1 MFQLI
6 LNPIRR
12 LIIERRRAIFRF
24 WDGRRI
30 RGADPIAV
38 LRSLRADPEYDQEV
52 HLPLVDAGDEEAI
65 RIVANA
71 VRRAFSVA
79 AFESGGLSELELL
92 GVLMDFITFTL
103 ALKKN
108 TGPTPNS
115 SEPSPSTSSGDS
127 PGKETTN
134 GLSGCTST
142 LTESR
147 CDGPPAC

>member
-1 MFQLI
+1 MIQLM

-38 LRSLRADPEYDQEV
+38 LRALRADPEYDQEV

-65 RIVANA
+65 RIAANA
-71 VRRAFSVA
+71 VRRAFGVA
-79 AFESGGLSELELL
+79 AFEAGGLSELELL

-108 TGPTPNS
+108 TGPTPSS
-115 SEPSPSTSSGDS
+115 SEPFRSTSSGGT
-127 PGKETTN
+127 PGPETTN
-134 GLSGCTST
+134 GQSDCTST

-147 CDGPPAC
+147 CDGRPAC